1 MVQARLHVELSEGQ
15 WKADV
20 SQSFSDHLLQIPS
33 MVASGDQV
41 VELVEISGC
50 HTDAC
55 LSAISSHSDI
65 GTFEIVERH
74 TNSATVQLETTEPA
88 VLSSAIQAG
97 TPILYPIEVELGEL
111 IATIVGTHE
120 VISSLGNQLQADG
133 FDYEVAYIQS
143 NRDVGQVL
151 TERQAEVLFTA
162 IEHGYYRCPRQCT
175 LTEISETLDIAKSTC
190 SGTLKRAEKAVIEYF
205 CLQQQRTGQEATLN
219 AEVIGEVSR

>member
-15 WKADV
+15 WKADI
-20 SQSFSDHLLQIPS
+20 SQRFSDHLLQILS
-33 MVASGDQV
+33 MVANGGRV
-41 VELVEISGC
+41 VEIVEISGC
-50 HTDAC
+50 NTDAC

-74 TNSATVQLETTEPA
+74 SNRATVQLATTEPA
-88 VLSSAIQAG
+88 VLFSAIQAG

-111 IATIVGTHE
+111 IATVVGTHE
-120 VISSLGNQLQADG
+120 IISSLGDQFQADG
-133 FDYEVAYIQS
+133 FDFEVAYIQS
-143 NRDVGQVL
+143 NRDVSQVL

-205 CLQQQRTGQEATLN
+205 CLQQQRTGQDAPLN
-219 AEVIGEVSR
+219 ADAVSGLSR